1 MWKRIMIDD
10 KDFIIRTSVT
20 ENKYDILLSDFSK
33 VWSEILTE
41 EQILE
46 RCKEMNPLY
55 EAEPV
60 ILIKRIFELID
71 PKQLQIKKELLKTGN
86 QLTLNFISY
95 LKGIIFKF
103 QFILTLTTPEKL
115 CQHLTFPLIQ
125 MIEELQAREKMLF
138 NLLAKKDAEINEY
151 KMEGAKISRQS
162 VITEPF
168 NEQKFLENCSTNGES
183 RSLKNLQFP
192 FLYFEESCAELY
204 EECAKR
210 KKVFEEALTPKK
222 KVMKEEKLTD
232 VKTTVKPETSKSKK
246 ANEIIYDEEVSN
258 FYNRIQ
264 YLIQHIK
271 TPILTS

>member
-46 RCKEMNPLY
+46 RC
-55 EAEPV
+55 
-60 ILIKRIFELID
+60 
-71 PKQLQIKKELLKTGN
+71 
-86 QLTLNFISY
+86 
-95 LKGIIFKF
+95 
-103 QFILTLTTPEKL
+103 KL

-246 ANEIIYDEEVSN
+246 ANEIIYDEEEESDDETYFPIGKTEVKPV
-258 FYNRIQ
+258 
-264 YLIQHIK
+264 IK
-271 TPILTS
+271 TEEKNLLLSKRKDV

>member
-60 ILIKRIFELID
+60 ILIKRTFELID

-95 LKGIIFKF
+95 LKDIIFKF

-151 KMEGAKISRQS
+151 KMEGAKISRL
-162 VITEPF
+162 VYME
-168 NEQKFLENCSTNGES
+168 L
-183 RSLKNLQFP
+183 LA
-192 FLYFEESCAELY
+192 YF
-204 EECAKR
+204 
-210 KKVFEEALTPKK
+210 F
-222 KVMKEEKLTD
+222 
-232 VKTTVKPETSKSKK
+232 KS
-246 ANEIIYDEEVSN
+246 YHD
-258 FYNRIQ
+258 Q
-264 YLIQHIK
+264 
-271 TPILTS
+271 